1 MNIRFE
7 KHGVLIDNFN
17 EWKKLGHPKS
27 DDQWVEGRSS
37 FEMARFAIEH
47 TDAFKKMIEDVLA
60 ECNIETQD
68 FISEPESTSGLGKGM
83 KRGGSRNHDLRMIGK
98 NCVIGVEAKVS
109 ESFDKKFKD
118 VIDEQTKED
127 PHNTRAY
134 CLSRFLAPD
143 KDVDERGYQLFTA
156 TRGIMCD
163 AYRLQYSKSILL
175 VIVFTGNVRKEKK
188 YESNCLSNDVDF
200 DEFKKA
206 IETDTN
212 DLIQR
217 KIDGRTITCWIKKIK
232 VQIPEYSFY

>member
-1 MNIRFE
+1 MNIRFQ

-17 EWKKLGHPKS
+17 EWKKMGHPKS

-60 ECNIETQD
+60 ECKIETQD
-68 FISEPESTSGLGKGM
+68 FVCEPEATSGLGKRM
-83 KRGGSRNHDLRMIGK
+83 KSGGPRNHDLRMIGK
-98 NCVIGVEAKVS
+98 DCVIGIEAKVS
-109 ESFDKKFKD
+109 ESFDEKIKD
-118 VIDEQTKED
+118 VIRKQTKQD
-127 PHNTRAY
+127 PQDTRAY
-134 CLSRFLAPD
+134 LLSQFLAPG
-143 KDVDERGYQLFTA
+143 KEVGERGYQLFTA
-156 TRGIMCD
+156 SRGIMCD
-163 AYRLQYSKSILL
+163 ASKLKYSKSILL
-175 VIVFTGNVRKEKK
+175 VIIFTGNVRKEKN

-217 KIDGRTITCWIKKIK
+217 KIDGRTISCWIKKIK